1 MKKLIISLV
10 ILSMAVFLGACSSNT
25 EPESSPEEIPAESPA
40 EAPAET
46 PEAQVPEAETPAAE
60 TPAEEAPAVSDLTLD
75 DLYPFEADVT
85 RVYQGSGN
93 EFAWFDQY
101 VDFLEGDRIQLREN
115 NGGTEIVRVLEKKDG
130 VLREVINLPE
140 TYYKENILS
149 KEPNTDRI
157 LLQEPIAVGT
167 SWNNENESNAITAVD
182 KEIQT
187 PYGTFRAV
195 EVTRKAESDGSK
207 YTNIDYY
214 SEGLG
219 LIRTVNLGDGYEV
232 TSSLEKLE
240 RGMPRTKV
248 VNFYYPN
255 ANDERIF
262 LYRKEIAFTT
272 NDIPRNKIV
281 EAYKDLPKEAAPV
294 LSKNTAVNYLYLN
307 QDGMVYVDLSQQ
319 FIGEMNAGA
328 GYESLILQSLANTL
342 GDYYGADKIILTV
355 DGKTYESGHILLEK
369 FEPIEVNYD
378 SIVDMN

>member
-10 ILSMAVFLGACSSNT
+10 IISMAVFLGACSSNGA
-25 EPESSPEEIPAESPA
+25 PESSPEEIPAESPA

-60 TPAEEAPAVSDLTLD
+60 TPAEEAPAVSDLTVD

-85 RVYQGSGN
+85 RVYQGTGN

-149 KEPNTDRI
+149 KMPNTDRI
-157 LLQEPIAVGT
+157 LIKEPIAVGT

-182 KEIQT
+182 KEIET
-187 PYGTFRAV
+187 PYGTFKAV
-195 EVTRKAESDGSK
+195 EVTRKASNDGNE

-240 RGMPRTKV
+240 RGIPRKKV

-262 LYRKEIAFTT
+262 LYRKELVFTT

-319 FIGEMNAGA
+319 FINEMNAGA

-342 GDYYGADKIILTV
+342 GDYYGADKIMLTV

>member
-1 MKKLIISLV
+1 MKKLIILLG
-10 ILSMAVFLGACSSNT
+10 IISMTVFLGACSANPQ
-25 EPESSPEEIPAESPA
+25 PESNPEEVTAESPA

-46 PEAQVPEAETPAAE
+46 PEAEAPKAE
-60 TPAEEAPAVSDLTLD
+60 TPAESPSEDAELVPVFTVD

-85 RVYQGSGN
+85 RVYQGTGN

-101 VDFLEGDRIQLREN
+101 VDFIEGNRIQIREN

-130 VLREVINLPE
+130 ILREVINLPE
-140 TYYKENILS
+140 TYYKENILA
-149 KEPNTDRI
+149 KTANTDRI

-167 SWNNENESNAITAVD
+167 TWNNENESNAITAVD
-182 KEIQT
+182 KEIET
-187 PYGTFRAV
+187 PYGTLAAV
-195 EVTRKAESDGSK
+195 EVTRKAENDGNE

-214 SEGLG
+214 TDGLG
-219 LIRTVNLGDGYEV
+219 LVKTVNIGDGYEV
-232 TSSLEKLE
+232 TSSLERLD
-240 RGMPRTKV
+240 RGIPRKKV

-262 LYRKEIAFTT
+262 LYRKELLFTT

-281 EAYKDLPKEAAPV
+281 DAYKNLPKEAAPV
-294 LSKNTAVNYLYLN
+294 LSKNTEVNYLYLN

-319 FIGEMNAGA
+319 FVNEMNAGA

-342 GDYYGADKIILTV
+342 GDYYGADKVMLTV

>member
-1 MKKLIISLV
+1 MKKLIITVV
-10 ILSMAVFLGACSSNT
+10 ILSMAVFLGACSKNAQ
-25 EPESSPEEIPAESPA
+25 PESSPEDIPAEAPA

-46 PEAQVPEAETPAAE
+46 PGAEVPEAETPAEE
-60 TPAEEAPAVSDLTLD
+60 TPAEEAPSAPDLTLD

-195 EVTRKAESDGSK
+195 EVTRKTESDGSE

-281 EAYKDLPKEAAPV
+281 EAYKNLPKEAAPV

>member
-1 MKKLIISLV
+1 MKKLIITVV
-10 ILSMAVFLGACSSNT
+10 ILSMAVFLGACSKNAQ
-25 EPESSPEEIPAESPA
+25 PESSPEDIPAEAPA

-46 PEAQVPEAETPAAE
+46 PGAEVPEAETPAEE
-60 TPAEEAPAVSDLTLD
+60 TPAEEAPSAPDLTLD

-167 SWNNENESNAITAVD
+167 SWNNENESNTITAVD

-195 EVTRKAESDGSK
+195 EVTRKAESDGSE

-281 EAYKDLPKEAAPV
+281 EAYKNLPKEAAPV

-319 FIGEMNAGA
+319 FIGEMNAGG